1 MEIEVDPAERGNNYG
16 GADDPVFRDVVISK
30 DYQKKK
36 LELRALIL
44 RQVGLVA
51 AVVLVDA
58 CRDH

>member
-1 MEIEVDPAERGNNYG
+1 MEIEVDPAEHGNNYG
-16 GADDPVFRDVVISK
+16 GADALLFRTVVISK

-36 LELRALIL
+36 LEVRSLIL

-58 CRDH
+58 

>member
-1 MEIEVDPAERGNNYG
+1 LEIEVDPAEHGNNYG
-16 GADDPVFRDVVISK
+16 GADALLFRNVVISK

-36 LELRALIL
+36 LEVRSLIL

-58 CRDH
+58 